1 MQRIERFVEIDAP
14 VEQVFD
20 RFSDFENF
28 PRWMRNIREVRLTGR
43 GVTHWVSETALPDL
57 FAEWD
62 AEITVFE
69 PDRRV
74 VWRSV
79 RGDIDAD
86 GEAVFSVTPEGLT
99 HLRVVLGF
107 DTPLGHSGPEA
118 SRFFGVHLGHQLEE
132 DLRHFRGLVER
143 ERAARRGRRED
154 GRRDDGRRG
163 EQRRPFAP
171 VVAEGTRGRAGEP
184 PRRERV
190 SAPLDARRR
199 RATDE
204 LSRERRPERD
214 EARGARRR
222 GEDYDEG
229 RRREDARRH
238 EDVRGH
244 RDARERDHDA
254 GEEEYRPR
262 YALTPRERERER
274 GEVRRFDP
282 RVAERF
288 QRRGVDRL
296 MDESPSRRWPED
308 ERERR

>member
-1 MQRIERFVEIDAP
+1 MQRIERFVEVDAP

-43 GVTHWVSETALPDL
+43 GVTHWVSETALPDMM
-57 FAEWD
+57 AEWD

-86 GEAVFSVTPEGLT
+86 GEAVFSVTPEGAT

-107 DTPLGHSGPEA
+107 DTPLGRTGPEA
-118 SRFFGVHLGHQLEE
+118 SRFFGVHLGRQLEE
-132 DLRHFRGLVER
+132 DLRHFRVLVER
-143 ERAARRGRRED
+143 EVRPRRGRRDE
-154 GRRDDGRRG
+154 R
-163 EQRRPFAP
+163 ERPFAP
-171 VVAEGTRGRAGEP
+171 VVAGRGGTGEL

-190 SAPLDARRR
+190 SAPLEDVRRR
-199 RATDE
+199 RTTDE
-204 LSRERRPERD
+204 LSRGRREEAEGARD
-214 EARGARRR
+214 VRRR
-222 GEDYDEG
+222 GEYTDARRGDEA
-229 RRREDARRH
+229 RRREEAAR
-238 EDVRGH
+238 D
-244 RDARERDHDA
+244 
-254 GEEEYRPR
+254 EEYRPR

-274 GEVRRFDP
+274 GEFRRFDP
-282 RVAERF
+282 GVAERF
-288 QRRGVDRL
+288 TRRGIDRL
-296 MDESPSRRWPED
+296 LDEPPSRRWRDD

>member
-14 VEQVFD
+14 VEEVFD

-28 PRWMRNIREVRLTGR
+28 PRWMRTVREVRLTGR

-62 AEITVFE
+62 AEVTVFE

-86 GEAVFSVTPEGLT
+86 GEAVFSETQDGVT

-118 SRFFGVHLGHQLEE
+118 SRFFGVHLGRQLEE
-132 DLRHFRGLVER
+132 DLRHFRTLVER
-143 ERAARRGRRED
+143 EAPARRGRSGD
-154 GRRDDGRRG
+154 VPRG
-163 EQRRPFAP
+163 DRRRPFAP
-171 VVAEGTRGRAGEP
+171 VVGESTRGRSDEHQ
-184 PRRERV
+184 RRERAGV
-190 SAPLDARRR
+190 RR

-204 LSRERRPERD
+204 LARERRPEWD
-214 EARGARRR
+214 EGRGERRR
-222 GEDYDEG
+222 GGEYEPAP
-229 RRREDARRH
+229 RRRDVERRRGGAGAYGED
-238 EDVRGH
+238 
-244 RDARERDHDA
+244 ER
-254 GEEEYRPR
+254 EEEYRPR

-282 RVAERF
+282 QVAERF
-288 QRRGVDRL
+288 RRRGVDRL
-296 MDESPSRRWPED
+296 MDEAQSRRRRDD
-308 ERERR
+308 ERDRR